1 MAVSVVRTSTYVDS
15 SASSATTFFSGTPT
29 VGNYVAVTTTEYTT
43 TQCVCTDDATGGS
56 NSYTTHRAVVS
67 GGSNRASV
75 AKAKLDRT
83 KANLGVTVN
92 CGAGLFAAGAIEI
105 SGVVDTNPVDL
116 DASQTTDD
124 TSPWTLALSAPAQTD
139 EILIAAFS
147 FGAANLGTHNITI
160 DQWSG
165 ATPTAI
171 FINDGPSINSE
182 YGAGAY
188 LITTDLTARTVSFSA
203 NNNGVEAS
211 PIKAISLKGASSAT
225 LDQKVYR
232 YFNDDGGE
240 SGSTEMAAQNTDVT
254 VASGGVFRIRF
265 GIQASGDPTGKQF
278 RLEYDNVGG
287 SNWKQVP

>member
-1 MAVSVVRTSTYVDS
+1 V
-15 SASSATTFFSGTPT
+15 
-29 VGNYVAVTTTEYTT
+29 
-43 TQCVCTDDATGGS
+43 
-56 NSYTTHRAVVS
+56 
-67 GGSNRASV
+67 
-75 AKAKLDRT
+75 
-83 KANLGVTVN
+83 
-92 CGAGLFAAGAIEI
+92 FAAGAIEI
-105 SGVVDTNPVDL
+105 SGVADANPVDL
-116 DASQTTDD
+116 NASQTTGS

-147 FGAANLGTHNITI
+147 FAASSSSTHGIAVN
-160 DQWSG
+160 QWSG

-188 LITTDLTARTVSFSA
+188 LVTTDLTARTVSFSA
-203 NNNGVEAS
+203 NNNGGQPS
-211 PIKAISLKGASSAT
+211 PIQVISLKGAAT

-232 YFNDDGGE
+232 YFNDDGAE
-240 SGSTEMAAQNTDVT
+240 SGGTPMAAQNTDVT

-265 GIQASGDPTGKQF
+265 GIQATNDPTAKQF